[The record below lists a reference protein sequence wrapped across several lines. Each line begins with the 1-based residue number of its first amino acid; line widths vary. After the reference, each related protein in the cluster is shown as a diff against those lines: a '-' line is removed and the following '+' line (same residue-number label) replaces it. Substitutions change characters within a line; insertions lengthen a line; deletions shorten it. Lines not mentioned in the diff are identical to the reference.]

1 MSAVFLEYSQANSS
15 TSQEIIIFSP
25 FIDSEGLPF
34 PLYLHPILKILLSM
48 SLLLAL
54 VQGTRLRAII
64 IAYIIS
70 PETKLGPINYLI
82 WVDEMNGVFLGV
94 SIAIRII
101 FILCPY
107 PVNNLLGSGFCK
119 FVEFIGILYIG
130 GMSTWGCYIA
140 VLRVLFIKAQMW
152 LQDTIG
158 VTLLLQMLLLLGL
171 VMNLSAGLLFLH
183 FDEDSITK
191 KFCYHLSVSDFN
203 ILEEYQVGYCDKW
216 YGKSCKTFFCATTT
230 FYVIK
235 T

>member
-1 MSAVFLEYSQANSS
+1 MSATFLEYSQANSA
-15 TSQEIIIFSP
+15 TSQEIILFSP
-25 FIDSEGLPF
+25 LIDSEGLPF
-34 PLYLHPILKILLSM
+34 PLYLPPILKILLSI
-48 SLLLAL
+48 SLLVAL

-107 PVNNLLGSGFCK
+107 PVNDLLGSDFCK
-119 FVEFIGILYIG
+119 FAEFIGILYIG

-191 KFCYHLSVSDFN
+191 KFCNHLSVSDFK
-203 ILEEYQVGYCDKW
+203 ILEEYQVGACIEW
-216 YGKSCKTFFCATTT
+216 NGKSPKTDSARKTFF
-230 FYVIK
+230 
-235 T
+235 